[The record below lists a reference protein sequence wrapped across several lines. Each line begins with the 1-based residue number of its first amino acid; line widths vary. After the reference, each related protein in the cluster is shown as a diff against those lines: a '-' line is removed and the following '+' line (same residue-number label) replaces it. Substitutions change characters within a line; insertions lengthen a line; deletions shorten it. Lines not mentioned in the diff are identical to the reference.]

1 MRMPPVTTAWST
13 VSASSVFSWARPISH
28 KSSLVRVQT
37 PLPRSQRSRLLSQL
51 LYQVSGPVP
60 SRPTAS
66 SYRTLFTTP
75 PAMSDAGFYSLKA
88 TAPGNKTYDFE
99 QLRGKV
105 VLIVNVASKCGFT
118 PQYKGLEALYKK
130 YKDQGFIILGFPCN
144 QFGGQEPENDEKI
157 AEFCELNHG
166 VTFPLMAKSDVNGD
180 NTNEVYKWLKS
191 QKAGLLGL
199 TRIKWNF
206 EKFLI
211 DREGKVVHR
220 WASTTSPEAIDAEV
234 AKLL

>member
-1 MRMPPVTTAWST
+1 
-13 VSASSVFSWARPISH
+13 
-28 KSSLVRVQT
+28 
-37 PLPRSQRSRLLSQL
+37 
-51 LYQVSGPVP
+51 
-60 SRPTAS
+60 
-66 SYRTLFTTP
+66 
-75 PAMSDAGFYSLKA
+75 MSDAGFYSLKT
-88 TAPGNKTYDFE
+88 TAPGNKPYEFE
-99 QLRGKV
+99 QLKGKV
-105 VLIVNVASKCGFT
+105 VLIVNTASKCGFT

-130 YKDQGFIILGFPCN
+130 YKDQNFVILGFPCN

-180 NTNEVYKWLKS
+180 STNEVYKWLKS
-191 QKAGLLGL
+191 QKSGLLGL

-211 DREGKVVHR
+211 DREGKVVNR
-220 WASTTSPEAIDAEV
+220 WASTTSPEAIDAEI